1 LMWYVGNPAS
11 GTPARRRWSAEEED
25 ALRRALQRFGP
36 GCWKEIKENEPALA
50 NRSTV
55 QIKDKVVESSNMH
68 WPQALWIGQFPSLGI
83 YALPLWGLYS
93 SHAMPSRVLCECLC
107 DALRHG
113 GLWCSSA

>member
-1 LMWYVGNPAS
+1 MWHVGNPAS

-55 QIKDKVVESSNMH
+55 QIKDKVVESSNIQ
-68 WPQALWIGQFPSLGI
+68 WPQAPWIGQFPSLGI

-93 SHAMPSRVLCECLC
+93 SHAMPSRVLFECLC
-107 DALRHG
+107 DAIRHG
-113 GLWCSSA
+113 AVPLDER